1 MIGAI
6 FGILVVS
13 AMLHLGISWIGKRL
27 PKVIHFV
34 EDFSGT
40 ILISCMLAWI
50 NHMETTDRNRPSMF
64 FMYASLYFFFVF
76 ASKLSGTTFY
86 DCVPPRKA
94 KVPLRAEF
102 GLFFCSLIA
111 VRIFAAVTGGALS
124 ADNNL
129 PANLLLIILTYY
141 LLEKVFIKHK
151 QTSAPNA
158 QKTE

>member
-1 MIGAI
+1 M
-6 FGILVVS
+6 
-13 AMLHLGISWIGKRL
+13 
-27 PKVIHFV
+27 
-34 EDFSGT
+34 
-40 ILISCMLAWI
+40 
-50 NHMETTDRNRPSMF
+50 
-64 FMYASLYFFFVF
+64 
-76 ASKLSGTTFY
+76 
-86 DCVPPRKA
+86 
-94 KVPLRAEF
+94 PLRAEF